1 MATVVK
7 NFKVKNGIVIEG
19 TTGTLNGSNILTED
33 SAQNIS
39 NKTLGS
45 TLDANNNLITN
56 LSAPESNTDAATK
69 LYSDT
74 ASTSAAETAV
84 SEAES
89 YTDSLIGDETVD
101 GSSGNTV
108 TDRIGS
114 AVSALVSSSPEA
126 LDTLNELAA
135 ALGDDPNFASTVST
149 SLGTKVG
156 KAGDTMTGDLTLA
169 QDPTS
174 NLHAATKQYVDAA
187 ETDAKAYTDTRET
200 AITTAYQN
208 YADAAEGYAISTAA
222 ADATYKA
229 NTAESNAVA
238 TASSD
243 ATSKA
248 NTAESNANTYTDTAV
263 SGINSAVNELDT
275 DDIAEGSNLYFTA
288 ARAVA
293 ALEAIVPNFTEIDV
307 NSVATQVAAISTA
320 ATAGQAVAYFF
331 NSTTYRSAKFI
342 VKVAYGT
349 HTEVSE
355 VLLTLDA
362 TNNIAITEYA
372 IVGTNG
378 AASTISA
385 GMSGE
390 LVQLLVTTT
399 NDASTITTMGTL
411 LV

>member
-74 ASTSAAETAV
+74 ASTSAAATAV

-114 AVSALVSSSPEA
+114 AVSALISSSPEA

-174 NLHAATKQYVDAA
+174 NLHAATKQYVD
-187 ETDAKAYTDTRET
+187 
-200 AITTAYQN
+200 Q
-208 YADAAEGYAISTAA
+208 
-222 ADATYKA
+222 
-229 NTAESNAVA
+229 AESDAVSV
-238 TASSD
+238 SSTD

-248 NTAESNANTYTDTAV
+248 NTAESNANSYTDTAV

-288 ARAVA
+288 ARAVT

-399 NDASTITTMGTL
+399 NNNSTITTMGTL